1 MMIVCDA
8 AGAMQPRDDGCRGGE
23 VTGEEARTALIS
35 CHAQGSCSDAPLR
48 AGPRAGHSSR
58 AFWRGPV
65 GGVSHVTVPPSSPGA
80 RLRGFNFLLPP
91 GGASANLLRW
101 TLRRHGEWGMGLA
114 AQRKASLARNVASP
128 RTAVAGGGGT
138 RATVPPPHLK
148 VPPVEAQRPW
158 GPPPR
163 RFSTGPGAGP
173 GIRGGSGRRGASR
186 PGHRAGA
193 LPRGTPHPRRDGA
206 RAPVPGTPPGTLRLG
221 RRAPPLGT
229 ARPAG
234 MPRPSRGCRGAP
246 RPAPPRR
253 DGRSRRGPPPPRD
266 IAAAAGPRGCPAA
279 PTPPGAPAPRGRRA
293 ESSRRSWPRDP
304 GGRGSPAGRS
314 PLSGPAAPETRRIL
328 ADPDVLSRFQGAT
341 CSDSRRASLLIFLSW
356 GKLSERLTP

>member
-1 MMIVCDA
+1 MRDNLGLNVVTGPRLRAQARLSEKRCGNEAESRSRLDSPGGSSPPPSGYLAHITTSQRIYVPGVLSSSESSRSASVRFGPRRAASFRRAFLEAFVDFIGKVMMIVCDA

-246 RPAPPRR
+246 RPAPRRR
-253 DGRSRRGPPPPRD
+253 D
-266 IAAAAGPRGCPAA
+266 
-279 PTPPGAPAPRGRRA
+279 
-293 ESSRRSWPRDP
+293 
-304 GGRGSPAGRS
+304 
-314 PLSGPAAPETRRIL
+314 
-328 ADPDVLSRFQGAT
+328 
-341 CSDSRRASLLIFLSW
+341 
-356 GKLSERLTP
+356 